1 MLFYNSL
8 YDEDKSERS
17 RIKKHF
23 GRNIRSLRRQKGLTQ
38 EKMAE
43 MAGIN
48 PKYLGEIE
56 RGIKNPTALIVQ
68 RIAAALGVPVC
79 EILSKEGC
87 PIKGARLSERNGE

>member
-8 YDEDKSERS
+8 CDEDKGERS
-17 RIKKHF
+17 RIKKDF

-43 MAGIN
+43 LAGIN

-56 RGIKNPTALIVQ
+56 RGIKNPTALVVQ
-68 RIAAALGVPVC
+68 RLASALGVPVC

-87 PIKGARLSERNGE
+87 PLKKA